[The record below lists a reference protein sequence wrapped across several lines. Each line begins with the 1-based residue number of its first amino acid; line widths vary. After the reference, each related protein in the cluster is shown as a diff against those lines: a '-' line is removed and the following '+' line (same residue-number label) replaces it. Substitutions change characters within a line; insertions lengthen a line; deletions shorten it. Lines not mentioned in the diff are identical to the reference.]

1 MDILKKIG
9 NHRDIM
15 TGALALIGIGLMFFY
30 TFCDTSCSYL
40 KGDIFGIDLKYV
52 GIGYMLAIIVLAF
65 FKQTALIRIL
75 LASGIGV
82 EIYLV
87 AFQFREEVFCPFCI
101 AFGATVVL
109 AFILNYEKPQTRGG
123 WRRRI
128 IYGLGEAD
136 LPWLGKRGMPLLL
149 FVIIGYL
156 FVILTFSGSATPAYG
171 AEIPT
176 APSYGNGPYELI
188 IFTDYFCPPC
198 QSVESEMDMYL
209 NEFLS
214 KGGVKVTFVDMPF
227 HKLSP
232 LYAKYFLY
240 VVNAGGDYKEILN
253 ARKVLFELAIAKA
266 AATDNALG
274 QKLNQRG
281 VAFTP
286 YDPKPVY
293 AVWNRTIKQFKADAT
308 PTCVVKYSGTDIR
321 KYIGPDDIR
330 KGLINLRRMLA
341 DLPPALRGQERKK

>member
-1 MDILKKIG
+1 MCLARIR
-9 NHRDIM
+9 NHRDIV
-15 TGALALIGIGLMFFY
+15 TIVLALIGVASMFFY
-30 TFCDTSCSYL
+30 SVCETSCTYL
-40 KGDIFGIDLKYV
+40 KGDIFGIDLKYIGV
-52 GIGYMLAIIVLAF
+52 GYMLAIIALAF
-65 FKQTALIRIL
+65 FKQTALVRIL

-82 EIYLV
+82 EVYLV
-87 AFQFREEVFCPFCI
+87 AFQFREDVFCPFCL

-109 AFILNYEKPQTRGG
+109 AFILNHEKPQTRGG

-128 IYGLGEAD
+128 IYGLGEAE
-136 LPWLGKRGMPLLL
+136 LPLLGKGRMPLLL
-149 FVIIGYL
+149 FLILGYL
-156 FVILTFSGSATPAYG
+156 FVVLTFSGSATPAYG
-171 AEIPT
+171 AERPS

-240 VVNAGGDYKEILN
+240 VVNAGGGYKEILN

-274 QKLNQRG
+274 QKLNERG
-281 VAFTP
+281 WLSSPLTRNQSTRSGIEQSKNSRPTQHRPVLSNTP
-286 YDPKPVY
+286 
-293 AVWNRTIKQFKADAT
+293 ATIFASMWGRTR
-308 PTCVVKYSGTDIR
+308 SGR
-321 KYIGPDDIR
+321 
-330 KGLINLRRMLA
+330 A
-341 DLPPALRGQERKK
+341 